1 MWQRITS
8 VIAITLVLG
17 SAPAAR
23 ADDLREALVIK
34 PGVQQ
39 LTVWE
44 LNKDGDN
51 EQTYP
56 VQFDTTIFS
65 IPDNRTLALED
76 LKKDMR
82 VRLTTQLRGDVHWL
96 AKVEVLPDAPG
107 RLQEGWVLRAGNG
120 ILVLRD
126 RTNQN
131 TITYQVA
138 GDAKIMVDAR
148 EALLERLQP
157 MSLARV
163 TIAQR
168 GPKLLVVNIEIRD
181 ENRR

>member
-1 MWQRITS
+1 MWQRIIS
-8 VIAITLVLG
+8 VIAITLALG

-23 ADDLREALVIK
+23 ADDVREALVIK

-44 LNKDGDN
+44 LNKDDN
-51 EQTYP
+51 KEQTYP
-56 VQFDTTIFS
+56 VAFDTTIFS
-65 IPDNRTLALED
+65 IPDKRTLALDD

-82 VRLTTQLRGDVHWL
+82 VRLTSQLRGDVHWL
-96 AKVEVLPDAPG
+96 AKVEVLADDVT

-120 ILVLRD
+120 ALVLRD
-126 RTNQN
+126 RTNQK
-131 TITYQVA
+131 TTTYQVA
-138 GDAKIMVDAR
+138 GDAKIMVDGR
-148 EALLERLQP
+148 DTLLERLQP
-157 MSLARV
+157 MSLARL

-168 GPKLLVVNIEIRD
+168 GPKVLVVNISIRD